1 MKEEPAIEELE
12 RDIKEQVFLLG
23 LEKLFDLL
31 GKTKKISSFDL
42 FVLFFKRK
50 MQFNVSCDKYSI
62 CKLGIP
68 LSGET
73 SEFVDDLIEEA
84 LIEIKQKNSRAKYVG
99 RIASAS
105 PATGYGSYHAKEQ
118 KNLIDEALN

>member
-1 MKEEPAIEELE
+1 MKEEPTIEELQ

-73 SEFVDDLIEEA
+73 SEFVDDLIAVFEKHKK
-84 LIEIKQKNSRAKYVG
+84 LIYFK
-99 RIASAS
+99 
-105 PATGYGSYHAKEQ
+105 GSKIEVKHHVYMEG
-118 KNLIDEALN
+118 E

>member
-1 MKEEPAIEELE
+1 MKKKPAIEELE

-23 LEKLFDLL
+23 IEKVFDLL

-50 MQFNVSCDKYSI
+50 MQFNFYDDRYSI

-73 SEFVDDLIEEA
+73 SEFVDDLISVFEKHKK
-84 LIEIKQKNSRAKYVG
+84 LIYSKGSKIEIQHHPYMEGK
-99 RIASAS
+99 
-105 PATGYGSYHAKEQ
+105 
-118 KNLIDEALN
+118 

>member
-1 MKEEPAIEELE
+1 MTMKEEPAIEELE

-23 LEKLFDLL
+23 FEKLFELL

-73 SEFVDDLIEEA
+73 SEFVDDLIAVFEKHKK
-84 LIEIKQKNSRAKYVG
+84 LIYSKGSRIEIQH
-99 RIASAS
+99 
-105 PATGYGSYHAKEQ
+105 HAYMEG
-118 KNLIDEALN
+118 E